1 MKIGILLLKMRKER
15 RLSQHEV
22 AEHVGVCQSAYCAWE
37 SDRSV
42 PNARYYGSLVALF
55 GVELKDLLPAGPA
68 LGSPPLPVPSPA
80 TPAPPA
86 SRDELVTAQR
96 EALALQKQWIEHLEI
111 ENGALR
117 QRLAETGKAISVPL
131 LVITAIFNFI
141 SLVFEP
147 ISGLIATC

>member
-68 LGSPPLPVPSPA
+68 LDSLPLLVPSPA
-80 TPAPPA
+80 I
-86 SRDELVTAQR
+86 SVSSVSYGELITAQR

-111 ENGALR
+111 ENGELR
-117 QRLAETGKAISVPL
+117 QRLAEGGKAIGGPL
-131 LVITAIFNFI
+131 IVITAILNFI
-141 SLVFEP
+141 GLVFEP
-147 ISGLIATC
+147 ISGLIGTC